1 MDASVQEVVDAAQKW
16 ANRSKET
23 MIVRYTP
30 EGYGRRTIPDFFP
43 KSVDNIPYKSTPHIV
58 IRPEVRSNPPWR
70 LEHQKNPYIM
80 LTEPWSGIEVPIDE
94 RLAPLV
100 QHLWDKNVPTSYS
113 DQGLNRGGYLVVRW
127 PYDYAKPILDKL
139 AERHDFKYD
148 STGGIELWKGGDR
161 VFPENSITIRW
172 KKGVTPLKAMYEAFN
187 LDYPNSREKALAM
200 LEERDWIQNPRTPGG
215 KKVPTRYLKGLTKL
229 ERMIAEDEIDKG
241 YEYDAD
247 DPEAYEFWKSDIK
260 AKARGL
266 KIGSSKH
273 KEEYYR
279 RYRENIDEDYK
290 PSGSTSK
297 QKFLNRIRK
306 ETGIKKSILEKTYD
320 KGLAAWRTGHR
331 PGVQQHQWAA
341 GRVYALAVGADS
353 STGPGKPDH
362 SLAVEAGVR

>member
-1 MDASVQEVVDAAQKW
+1 MK
-16 ANRSKET
+16 K
-23 MIVRYTP
+23 
-30 EGYGRRTIPDFFP
+30 
-43 KSVDNIPYKSTPHIV
+43 
-58 IRPEVRSNPPWR
+58 
-70 LEHQKNPYIM
+70 KNLPF
-80 LTEPWSGIEVPIDE
+80 S
-94 RLAPLV
+94 
-100 QHLWDKNVPTSYS
+100 
-113 DQGLNRGGYLVVRW
+113 
-127 PYDYAKPILDKL
+127 
-139 AERHDFKYD
+139 
-148 STGGIELWKGGDR
+148 
-161 VFPENSITIRW
+161 
-172 KKGVTPLKAMYEAFN
+172 
-187 LDYPNSREKALAM
+187 
-200 LEERDWIQNPRTPGG
+200 NPRTPGG

-229 ERMIAEDEIDKG
+229 EKMIAEDEIDKG
-241 YEYDAD
+241 YEYDVN
-247 DPEAYEFWKSDIK
+247 DPKAYEFWKSDIK

-279 RYRENIDEDYK
+279 RYRQNIDPDYK
-290 PSGSTSK
+290 PSGKTSK